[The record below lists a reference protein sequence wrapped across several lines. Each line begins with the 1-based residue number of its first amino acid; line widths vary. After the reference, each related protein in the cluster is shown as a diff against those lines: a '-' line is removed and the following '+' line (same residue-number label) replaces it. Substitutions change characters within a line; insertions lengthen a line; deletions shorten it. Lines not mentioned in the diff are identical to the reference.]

1 MDNVTLYLDRSK
13 IKNAGIKELEVNIKE
28 SLPKPKKIDKTFTI
42 TCKYKFP
49 NAKKIKKLL
58 HLCERTKKIR
68 VKKKLFKRVLKL
80 SNGMPLYKKLWR
92 K

>member
-13 IKNAGIKELEVNIKE
+13 IKNVGSIEFKADTKEN
-28 SLPKPKKIDKTFTI
+28 LPKPKKIDKTFTI

-80 SNGMPLYKKLWR
+80 SNGMPLYKKL
-92 K
+92 